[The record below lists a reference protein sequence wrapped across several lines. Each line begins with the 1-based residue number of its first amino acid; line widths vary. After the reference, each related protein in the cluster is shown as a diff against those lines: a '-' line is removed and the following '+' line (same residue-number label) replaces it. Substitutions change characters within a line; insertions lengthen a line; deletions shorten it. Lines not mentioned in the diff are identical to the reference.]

1 VTPISWGAQ
10 IIGRGDPAL
19 ESPVAAYAGLASI
32 LADCARREGELFSAI
47 DAALG
52 R

>member
-1 VTPISWGAQ
+1 VPRSSPGA
-10 IIGRGDPAL
+10 ILRWK
-19 ESPVAAYAGLASI
+19 SPVAAYAGLASI
-32 LADCARREGELFSAI
+32 LADCARREGELFRAI